1 MKTLPFL
8 FAASLACLTPGIAA
22 EPQKPLVTLSVKRH
36 TLDSDRDM
44 IGRGGSNRQRTVAL
58 RVEIVN
64 TSSTPVAESEL
75 SGDVLVKRA
84 KNETEIVV
92 KEALDKL
99 KLPAMKP
106 NEKLTLN
113 LGKIVLHELEWR
125 NRKFEEELEEW
136 QISCTQG
143 TTEIGK
149 TTSSDNYQKLLK
161 DATVPQQEKK
171 APGGPI
177 RKALRRI
184 GD

>member
-8 FAASLACLTPGIAA
+8 FAAGLACLTPALAA
-22 EPQKPLVTLSVKRH
+22 EPQKPLVALTVKRH
-36 TLDSDRDM
+36 VLDSDRDM
-44 IGRGGSNRQRTVAL
+44 IGRKGSNRQKTVAL

-64 TSSTPVAESEL
+64 TTSTPVAESEL

-84 KNETEIVV
+84 RNEKEIVV
-92 KEALDKL
+92 KEALGEV

-106 NEKLTLN
+106 NEKLTLD

-125 NRKFEEELEEW
+125 NRKFEEDLEEW
-136 QISCTQG
+136 QVTCTQG
-143 TTEIGK
+143 NTEIGK
-149 TTSSDNYQKLLK
+149 ATSSDNYQKLLK
-161 DATVPQQEKK
+161 DAAAPTQEKK
-171 APGGPI
+171 APVGPI